1 MVFQFLEIN
10 FIYLGTLYMTPVQI
24 TRIQT
29 KIIKLRKI
37 LAAER
42 ARFGGYDDSSGRRYT
57 ILNLYVSIADYK
69 GAFVYLR
76 WFFKNFPDDSGFP
89 FFWVEACLTYFYNNK
104 LEQARSM
111 AFKAFVAN
119 PYTWEVFFT
128 GIATEVEGIKP
139 SSNWEGLELALQLPY
154 QANQEQHVDFRSWL
168 EDCLAE
174 PKMQELIQTYFD
186 LKLKLST
193 TPTGPLR
200 TSLVEQLYGLKI

>member
-1 MVFQFLEIN
+1 
-10 FIYLGTLYMTPVQI
+10 MTSEQI

-42 ARFGGYDDSSGRRYT
+42 ARFGGYDDSAGRRYA
-57 ILNLYVSIADYK
+57 ILNLYVSIGDYK
-69 GAFVYLR
+69 GAAVYLR
-76 WFFKNFPDDSGFP
+76 WFFKNFPDDSGSP

-139 SSNWEGLELALQLPY
+139 RSNWESLELALQLPY
-154 QANQEQHVDFRSWL
+154 RADQEVYSAFTSWL
-168 EDCLAE
+168 QDCLVV

-193 TPTGPLR
+193 TPIGPKR

>member
-1 MVFQFLEIN
+1 M
-10 FIYLGTLYMTPVQI
+10 TLAQI

-42 ARFGGYDDSSGRRYT
+42 ARFGGYDDSAGRRYT

-69 GAFVYLR
+69 GAAVYLR

-89 FFWVEACLTYFYNNK
+89 FFLVEACITYFYNNK

-111 AFKAFVAN
+111 VFSAFMAN

-128 GIATEVEGIKP
+128 GTATEMSGVKP
-139 SSNWEGLELALQLPY
+139 SSNWEGVELALQLPY
-154 QANQEQHVDFRSWL
+154 RADQEQYAQFATWL
-168 EDCLAE
+168 QTCLAE
-174 PKMQELIQTYFD
+174 PKMQELIQIYFD
-186 LKLKLST
+186 LKLKVST
-193 TPTGPLR
+193 TPVGPLR
-200 TSLVEQLYGLKI
+200 TLLVEQLYRLKI

>member
-1 MVFQFLEIN
+1 
-10 FIYLGTLYMTPVQI
+10 MTPAQT

-42 ARFGGYDDSSGRRYT
+42 AMFGGYDDSAGRRYT
-57 ILNLYVSIADYK
+57 ILNMYVCIADYK
-69 GAFVYLR
+69 GAAVYLR
-76 WFFKNFPDDSGFP
+76 WFFKNFPDDAGFP
-89 FFWVEACLTYFYNNK
+89 FFWVEACMTHFYKNK

-111 AFKAFVAN
+111 AFKAFLAN
-119 PYTWEVFFT
+119 PYIWEAFFT
-128 GIATEVEGIKP
+128 GIATEVEEIKP

-154 QANQEQHVDFRSWL
+154 RANQKQYVDFSSWL

-186 LKLKLST
+186 LKLKLSN
-193 TPTGPLR
+193 TPVGPLH
-200 TSLVEQLYGLKI
+200 TSLVEQLYELKI

>member
-1 MVFQFLEIN
+1 
-10 FIYLGTLYMTPVQI
+10 MTPAQI

-29 KIIKLRKI
+29 KISKLRKI

-42 ARFGGYDDSSGRRYT
+42 ARFGGYDDSPDRRYT

-69 GAFVYLR
+69 GAAVYLS

-89 FFWVEACLTYFYNNK
+89 FFWVEACMTYFYNNK

-111 AFKAFVAN
+111 AFNAFVSN
-119 PYTWEVFFT
+119 PSIWEVFFT

-139 SSNWEGLELALQLPY
+139 GSNWEGLKLTLQLPY
-154 QANQEQHVDFRSWL
+154 RADQEHYVQFATWL
-168 EDCLAE
+168 KTCLAE

-186 LKLKLST
+186 LKLKLPT
-193 TPTGPLR
+193 TPVGPLR
-200 TSLVEQLYGLKI
+200 TSLVEQLYELKI

>member
-1 MVFQFLEIN
+1 LI
-10 FIYLGTLYMTPVQI
+10 PAQI

-29 KIIKLRKI
+29 KIFKLRKI

-42 ARFGGYDDSSGRRYT
+42 ARFGGYDDSAGRRYT

-69 GAFVYLR
+69 GAAVYLR

-89 FFWVEACLTYFYNNK
+89 FFLVEACITYFYNNK

-111 AFKAFVAN
+111 VFSAFMAN

-128 GIATEVEGIKP
+128 GTAIEVPGIKS

-154 QANQEQHVDFRSWL
+154 RVNQEQYVDFSSWL
-168 EDCLAE
+168 QDYLAE
-174 PKMQELIQTYFD
+174 PNMQELIQTYFD
-186 LKLKLST
+186 LKLKLPT
-193 TPTGPLR
+193 TPVGTMR
-200 TSLVEQLYGLKI
+200 TSLVEQLYRLKI

>member
-1 MVFQFLEIN
+1 
-10 FIYLGTLYMTPVQI
+10 MTPAQI
-24 TRIQT
+24 TRLRI

-42 ARFGGYDDSSGRRYT
+42 ARFGGYEDSAGRRYR
-57 ILNLYVSIADYK
+57 ILELYVSIADYK
-69 GAFVYLR
+69 GALVYLR
-76 WFFKNFPDDSGFP
+76 SFFKNFPDDAGFP
-89 FFWVEACLTYFYNNK
+89 FFWVEACITNFYNNK
-104 LEQARSM
+104 LDQARSM

-119 PYTWEVFFT
+119 PYVWEVFFM

-154 QANQEQHVDFRSWL
+154 RADQEQYAQFATWL
-168 EDCLAE
+168 QTCLAE
-174 PKMQELIQTYFD
+174 PKMQDLIQTYFD

-193 TPTGPLR
+193 TPVGQLR